1 MRKIIERLIAILPA
15 ILLQILWYY
24 VVYRILKDNNIALNI
39 IKVIGMLLIL
49 NLIFERE
56 ESTYKILWIITIFS
70 FPVLGAW
77 FFFFFGKGQ
86 SAKKLE
92 KRLNESRKKIKFK
105 NITNPKIFDELKE
118 DDERMYQTFKFF
130 ENKTKF
136 PIEYVEKAEYFP
148 IGEEMFRDNV
158 NFLEKND
165 LFEQGML
172 ALHFDRP
179 LEAIKYL
186 SLLEEEKNSAVS
198 FNTALCYLK
207 IKKYDK
213 VLFFLEKALSEIKR
227 NRNIEMSRDNYPEL
241 LAFEEENEAYIN
253 PMLYFTPLQFP
264 DLAREQILRLMI
276 DILFLLGK
284 KEEMHKIINSLR
296 NKNYKNVK
304 DKISRS

>member
-39 IKVIGMLLIL
+39 IKVIGILLVL

-118 DDERMYQTFKFF
+118 NDERMYQTFKFF

-148 IGEEMFRDNV
+148 IGEEMFRD
-158 NFLEKND
+158 
-165 LFEQGML
+165 M
-172 ALHFDRP
+172 
-179 LEAIKYL
+179 
-186 SLLEEEKNSAVS
+186 LEE
-198 FNTALCYLK
+198 
-207 IKKYDK
+207 IKKQRK
-213 VLFFLEKALSEIKR
+213 Q
-227 NRNIEMSRDNYPEL
+227 
-241 LAFEEENEAYIN
+241 YI
-253 PMLYFTPLQFP
+253 
-264 DLAREQILRLMI
+264 
-276 DILFLLGK
+276 
-284 KEEMHKIINSLR
+284 
-296 NKNYKNVK
+296 
-304 DKISRS
+304 